1 MDADTIPQTQG
12 IRANGKSAAIINELL
27 SRQNERRSGTPET
40 DIIHVEEEMI
50 AHNLIPTVN
59 MIKEEPRE
67 ASPSRV
73 EQSPVQNKIGNS
85 ELVLV
90 ARRRKH
96 IIELPCHT

>member
-1 MDADTIPQTQG
+1 
-12 IRANGKSAAIINELL
+12 
-27 SRQNERRSGTPET
+27 
-40 DIIHVEEEMI
+40 MI